1 MKPARA
7 MLLAG
12 LACALPLA
20 GVSAQG
26 VQGETGSGIADL
38 PAFGDF
44 SVGRPENA
52 TPGGVVT
59 INQQALFENSAFGRA
74 SLQRLEERSSAL
86 RAENRQIEE
95 ALEAEER
102 SLTQRRPQLPPE
114 EFRALADAFDD
125 KVEGIRNAQDAK
137 GREVSR
143 MREADQQAFF
153 ESVVPVLAELL
164 REKGAVA
171 LLDNSA
177 VVLSLDSI
185 DITAEAIARID
196 LRSIDPTGQ
205 GGLMDP
211 APDGPAP
218 VGPDAVGPDASSPDA
233 SGPDASGPDPDG
245 SATEE
250 RPLPPPDLPANDL
263 PAPATP

>member
-1 MKPARA
+1 MRRAVQPARA
-7 MLLAG
+7 LLLAA
-12 LACALPLA
+12 LAIGGGVPLA
-20 GVSAQG
+20 AQTPLG
-26 VQGETGSGIADL
+26 PGDFQGMGG
-38 PAFGDF
+38 F
-44 SVGRPENA
+44 SVGRPESA
-52 TPGGVVT
+52 IPGAVVT

-74 SLQRLEERSSAL
+74 SLQRLEERSRAL
-86 RAENRQIEE
+86 RAENREIEE

-102 SLTQRRPQLPPE
+102 SLTERRPQLPPE

-137 GREVSR
+137 GRELSR
-143 MREADQQAFF
+143 LREADQQAFL
-153 ESVVPVLAELL
+153 EGVVPVLADLL

-196 LRSIDPTGQ
+196 LRNIDPAGADDATSPVDD
-205 GGLMDP
+205 GLPDP
-211 APDGPAP
+211 ADGDAAIPQEPAP
-218 VGPDAVGPDASSPDA
+218 
-233 SGPDASGPDPDG
+233 
-245 SATEE
+245 
-250 RPLPPPDLPANDL
+250 LPAD